1 MEMMR
6 SEYQEATC
14 GLSSIVVCVNKPPK
28 DCMTENNKDHL
39 SHSQVC
45 KLGRAS
51 GRRLISP
58 PGGSL
63 AGAGGCA
70 SKMAHSRGCRLVLGM
85 SCEFSSLE
93 SSPHGP
99 CHLACTSVPR
109 KRVGWNVAFY
119 DPTSEITLRL
129 FQGGLFVEGLTK
141 GWRMDSTR

>member
-1 MEMMR
+1 MEMMG

-14 GLSSIVVCVNKPPK
+14 GLSSIMVCVNEPPK

-63 AGAGGCA
+63 AGAGGLLRWLTHVAAGWCWGSA
-70 SKMAHSRGCRLVLGM
+70 VSLV
-85 SCEFSSLE
+85 
-93 SSPHGP
+93 
-99 CHLACTSVPR
+99 A
-109 KRVGWNVAFY
+109 
-119 DPTSEITLRL
+119 
-129 FQGGLFVEGLTK
+129 
-141 GWRMDSTR
+141 